1 MHTINFSE
9 YNEIHL
15 RRADH
20 LVSFI
25 KNLNHAMQKTSD
37 YEGAMHQLR
46 CIGFSEEFIQE
57 MAAVASDYKSYH
69 KQRIADEQ
77 AANTPEKLY
86 PSIRK
91 ERVEQYAKNRELCLA
106 IQQSVDSDL
115 LYEQIRDAVCE
126 ELEKTFSS
134 VAFLLSY
141 MDGDVDRMVSALTG
155 WDLEALLAKANIIP
169 DTKGYFPSRDVC
181 MADIAFPLYGKDSL
195 TIEEFK
201 TYLIEVCGVHADTWK
216 MIQSVIN
223 FAKVSCKDTE
233 QQIAILLAVLKDYGI
248 PEEIVRMVKL

>member
-25 KNLNHAMQKTSD
+25 KKLNHAMQKTND

-57 MAAVASDYKSYH
+57 MATVASDYKTYH
-69 KQRIADEQ
+69 KQRIAAEQ

-91 ERVEQYAKNRELCLA
+91 ERVEQYAKNRELILA
-106 IQQSVDSDL
+106 VHQHKDSEVL
-115 LYEQIRDAVCE
+115 LEQIEDAIHS
-126 ELEKTFSS
+126 ELEGISAAT
-134 VAFLLSY
+134 FLLSY

-248 PEEIVRMVKL
+248 PEEVVRMVVL